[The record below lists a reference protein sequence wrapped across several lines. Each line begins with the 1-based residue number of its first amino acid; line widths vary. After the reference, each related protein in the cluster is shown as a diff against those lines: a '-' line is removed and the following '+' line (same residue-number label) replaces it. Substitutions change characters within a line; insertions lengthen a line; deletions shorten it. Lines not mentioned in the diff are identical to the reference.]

1 MGKVFCQKC
10 GSVLSESAAFC
21 PACGS
26 ANEGGGAK
34 ASKPSSQSKMIWI
47 IILSVLFVIALGVA
61 IFILTDT
68 SGFLRVNQKIE
79 DMEYLDNYFASVND
93 IGKNVWVGSDDYNYL
108 KSEQNQYYVILGI
121 CGIVGLMSL
130 VGNILLFMKIKKK
143 K

>member
-1 MGKVFCQKC
+1 MGKVFCQNC

-68 SGFLRVNQKIE
+68 SGFLRVNEKIE
-79 DMEYLDNYFASVND
+79 GMEYLDNYL
-93 IGKNVWVGSDDYNYL
+93 GENVWVGSDDYNYY
-108 KSEQNQYYVILGI
+108 KSVQNQYYVILGV

-130 VGNILLFMKIKKK
+130 VGNILLFIKIKKRK
-143 K
+143 

>member
-21 PACGS
+21 PACGR

-47 IILSVLFVIALGVA
+47 IILSVLFVVAVGVA
-61 IFILTDT
+61 VFILTDT
-68 SGFLRVNQKIE
+68 SGFHMVNQRIE
-79 DMEYLDNYFASVND
+79 NMEYLDDSLGG
-93 IGKNVWVGSDDYNYL
+93 IVGSDTYNFL
-108 KSEQNQYYVILGI
+108 KSEQNKYYIILGV
-121 CGIVGLMSL
+121 CGVVALASL
-130 VGNILLFMKIKKK
+130 VGDILLFLKIKKK